1 MPFAYPVSLE
11 LRGRRAIVI
20 GDDAV
25 RHGKVE
31 PLLLAG
37 ASVTVV
43 AHAPPRELA
52 RLGADPRV
60 EVRRRGWRPDDL
72 DGAFV
77 CVATDPIPKVRAAI
91 RRAARERR
99 VLVNM
104 VDDIPNCDFA
114 IPAIV
119 RRGDLLLTVS
129 TGGRSPALARRLRED
144 LEDRFGPEWAEALR
158 LLAEAREATLPSL
171 PDVRE
176 RSDRWREALH
186 PEDLE
191 ELVELVRDDRS
202 GEARAALVRRL
213 LAEPDSTGAAVG

>member
-1 MPFAYPVSLE
+1 
-11 LRGRRAIVI
+11 
-20 GDDAV
+20 
-25 RHGKVE
+25 
-31 PLLLAG
+31 
-37 ASVTVV
+37 
-43 AHAPPRELA
+43 
-52 RLGADPRV
+52 
-60 EVRRRGWRPDDL
+60 
-72 DGAFV
+72 
-77 CVATDPIPKVRAAI
+77 VATDPIPKVRAAI

-158 LLAEAREATLPSL
+158 VLAEAREATLPSL